1 MRKFLL
7 RYAPVVLWMSLM
19 FFFSSRSD
27 LPTSGTVTEDFF
39 SKKFAHVFEYFILM
53 FLMFRAVGEKS
64 TAKAFLFSL
73 IYAFTDEI
81 HQLFIPYRTGKLI
94 DVGIDSLGLTLSIL
108 VINKLQLW
116 NSFLLVAPP
125 KKLRK

>member
-1 MRKFLL
+1 M
-7 RYAPVVLWMSLM
+7 ALM

-27 LPTSGTVTEDFF
+27 LPTQGTVTEDFI
-39 SKKFAHVFEYFILM
+39 SKKFAHVLEYFVLM

-64 TAKAFLFSL
+64 ITKAFLYSL

-94 DVGIDSLGLTLSIL
+94 DVSIDSLGLILSSI
-108 VINKLQLW
+108 VIIKLQLW
-116 NSFLLVAPP
+116 NSFLLVAPL
-125 KKLRK
+125 KKLKK